1 VNHLPGSHDKDRIVA
16 FKEQAKTL
24 WATGDKDGA
33 IRASNEALDEAIRLD
48 DKPEIAG
55 LLRTIGKMQ
64 ISMGDGL
71 AAGNLQRSAQV
82 YRELG
87 DNHRLATSLGLLGR
101 ALLRAG
107 DIDGGEQA
115 INESVKIALQLR
127 DHWQVAYG
135 LALMAEVAVAHKD
148 YHRAAL
154 LWAASEANY
163 DGYDNMLDDYDRR
176 AADLQQ
182 DRVRRV
188 LGEMEF
194 EQMWAKGMQLLPR
207 EAIASASNADLP
219 AKELNPEWNDAANLT
234 PLEIEVLRLITQR
247 LSDVEIAERLSLS
260 VDTVSET
267 INDIYVKL
275 DVHSRLSARRYA
287 LSNGIA

>member
-1 VNHLPGSHDKDRIVA
+1 VNHLPGSDDRDRIVA

-33 IRASNEALDEAIRLD
+33 IRASTEALDQAIRLD

-55 LLRTIGKMQ
+55 LLSAIGRMQ
-64 ISMGDGL
+64 ISIGDGL
-71 AAGNLQRSAQV
+71 AASNLQRSAQI
-82 YRELG
+82 YSELG
-87 DNHRLATSLGLLGR
+87 GKHRLASSLGLLGR
-101 ALLRAG
+101 ALLRTG
-107 DIDGGEQA
+107 EIDGGEQA
-115 INESVKIALQLR
+115 INESVKIVLQLR

-135 LALMAEVAVAHKD
+135 LALMAEVAVARKD

-163 DGYDNMLDDYDRR
+163 DGYDSMLDHDDRR

-207 EAIASASNADLP
+207 EALASASNADP
-219 AKELNPEWNDAANLT
+219 AAIELNPDWNDKANLS
-234 PLEIEVLRLITQR
+234 PLEIEILRHMTQR
-247 LSDVEIAERLSLS
+247 LSDDEIAERLSLS
-260 VDTVSET
+260 IDTVGET

-275 DVHSRLSARRYA
+275 DVHSRLAARRYA